1 MPPLPIKLSIR
12 SNRKPPGD
20 NMANTAKFDRRE
32 VLESATRLFWQKGF
46 HGTSTRDIQQ
56 ATNLRPGSIY
66 AAFGSK
72 SGLFKEVLHFYA
84 DNMADQLSRNLSEHA
99 SATAGL
105 RAFFRHVI
113 LDDGDDA
120 PSELCLLAKSLSE
133 LEEGEAELLCETR
146 RLLAATEQRF
156 QEALAEAVAAGEL
169 AADTDTALA
178 ARQLQIQLIGLR
190 SYLRATGDRTAV
202 AALIEQLFH

>member
-1 MPPLPIKLSIR
+1 
-12 SNRKPPGD
+12 
-20 NMANTAKFDRRE
+20 MANTAKFDRRE

-72 SGLFKEVLHFYA
+72 SGLFREVLYFYA
-84 DNMADQLSRNLSEHA
+84 DNMAGELSRILSEHT
-99 SATAGL
+99 SVTTGL

-146 RLLAATEQRF
+146 KLLAATEQRF
-156 QEALAEAVAAGEL
+156 QSALSQAIAGGEL
-169 AADTDTALA
+169 ASDTDAAVA

-190 SYLRATGDRTAV
+190 SYLRATGDRAAV
-202 AALIEQLFH
+202 AQLIEQLFR